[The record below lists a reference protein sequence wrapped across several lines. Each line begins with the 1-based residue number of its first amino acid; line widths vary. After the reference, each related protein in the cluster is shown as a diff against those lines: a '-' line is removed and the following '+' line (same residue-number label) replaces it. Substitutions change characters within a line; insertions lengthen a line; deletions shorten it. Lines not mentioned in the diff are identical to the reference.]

1 MHKRPSSS
9 WTKLLVPLG
18 LLCLLVVPSLLI
30 FTYKR
35 KPVVSPVGHFP
46 PKDVLLLKSEQLR
59 STKATETF
67 LTTSQKVQLEDFA
80 PNDRPKQS
88 ISSTPKEAEVPFEHT
103 SIPPTKEA
111 ALRLQQL
118 LRDAATSQKP
128 PPPQPT
134 LVSLGKPVAS
144 SVRGNLGPAS
154 VVTNESIEDWL
165 KDRWQGLHF
174 LPTTPIAM
182 MISKTSFLNLSLFCG
197 HRSRAQHAG

>member
-35 KPVVSPVGHFP
+35 NPVVSPVGHFP
-46 PKDVLLLKSEQLR
+46 PKDVLLLKNEQLR
-59 STKATETF
+59 SAKAPETF
-67 LTTSQKVQLEDFA
+67 LTKVQMEDSA
-80 PNDRPKQS
+80 PNDRPKLS
-88 ISSTPKEAEVPFEHT
+88 TSSTPKEAEVPFEHT

-128 PPPQPT
+128 PPLQPT
-134 LVSLGKPVAS
+134 LVSLGKPVTS

-165 KDRWQGLHF
+165 KDRWQGLQF

-182 MISKTSFLNLSLFCG
+182 MISYDFLSKSFSFLWPL
-197 HRSRAQHAG
+197 